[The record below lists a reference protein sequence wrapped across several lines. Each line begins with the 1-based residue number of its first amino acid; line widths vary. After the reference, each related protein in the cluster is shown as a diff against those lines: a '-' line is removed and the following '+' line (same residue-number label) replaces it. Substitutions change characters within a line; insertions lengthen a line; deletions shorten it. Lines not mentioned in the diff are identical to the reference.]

1 MSLTLYS
8 QWRATAPYR
17 VRIGLALKGLDYAYE
32 PVDLVAGAQHKPAY
46 RAVNIQRL
54 VPTLDLGDG
63 TDVLTQSLAILEYL
77 DETHPEPALMPK
89 GALDRARVRAMADIV
104 ACDIHPLNNMRV
116 NRALEA
122 MEVSAPRRAKWV
134 ERWILDGF
142 PTLEPM
148 VAKYGQ
154 GFAFGDTPTI
164 ADCCLIPQVYSA
176 QRYKVD
182 LEPFPAI
189 RAVAEHAAQ
198 HHAFIA
204 AHPDNQ
210 PDAKPV

>member
-1 MSLTLYS
+1 MSLTLHSY
-8 QWRATAPYR
+8 WRATAPYR
-17 VRIGLALKGLDYAYE
+17 VRIGLQIKGLDYGY
-32 PVDLVAGAQHKPAY
+32 VAVNLLEGNQHQAAY
-46 RAVNIQRL
+46 RAVNPQRL
-54 VPTLDLGDG
+54 TPALDIGDG
-63 TDVLTQSLAILEYL
+63 EILTQSLAILEWL
-77 DETHPEPALMPK
+77 DETHPEPALLPK
-89 GALDRARVRAMADIV
+89 SALDRARVRAMADIV

-122 MEVSAPRRAKWV
+122 MEVSAPRRGKWV
-134 ERWILDGF
+134 ERWIVDGF
-142 PTLEPM
+142 QTLEPM

-154 GFAFGDTPTI
+154 GFAFGDTPTV

>member
-1 MSLTLYS
+1 MSLTLHSY
-8 QWRATAPYR
+8 WRATAPYR
-17 VRIGLALKGLDYAYE
+17 VRIGLQIKGLDYGYV
-32 PVDLVAGAQHKPAY
+32 PVNLLEGNQHQAAY
-46 RAVNIQRL
+46 RAVNPQRL
-54 VPTLDLGDG
+54 TPALDIGDG
-63 TDVLTQSLAILEYL
+63 EILTQSLAILEWL
-77 DETHPEPALMPK
+77 DETHPEPALLPRT
-89 GALDRARVRAMADIV
+89 ALDRARVRAMADIV

-122 MEVSAPRRAKWV
+122 MEVSAPRRGKWV
-134 ERWILDGF
+134 ERWIVDGF
-142 PTLEPM
+142 QTLEPM

-154 GFAFGDTPTI
+154 GFAFGDTPSI

>member
-1 MSLTLYS
+1 MSLTLHSY
-8 QWRATAPYR
+8 WRATAPYR
-17 VRIGLALKGLDYAYE
+17 VRIGLQLKGLDYGYV
-32 PVDLVAGAQHKPAY
+32 PVNLLEGNQHQAAY
-46 RAVNIQRL
+46 RAVNPQRL
-54 VPTLDLGDG
+54 IPALDIGDG
-63 TDVLTQSLAILEYL
+63 EILTQSLAILEWL
-77 DETHPEPALMPK
+77 DETHPEPALLPK
-89 GALDRARVRAMADIV
+89 AALDRARVRALADIV

-142 PTLEPM
+142 QTLEPM

-210 PDAKPV
+210 PDAKPA

>member
-1 MSLTLYS
+1 MSLTLHSY
-8 QWRATAPYR
+8 WRATAPYR
-17 VRIGLALKGLDYAYE
+17 VRIGLHLKGLDYGY
-32 PVDLVAGAQHKPAY
+32 VAVNLLEGNQHQAAY
-46 RAVNIQRL
+46 RAVNPQRL
-54 VPTLDLGDG
+54 TPALDIGDG
-63 TDVLTQSLAILEYL
+63 EILTQSLAILEWL
-77 DETHPEPALMPK
+77 DETHPEPALLP
-89 GALDRARVRAMADIV
+89 GAALDRARVRAMADII

-134 ERWILDGF
+134 ERWIVDGF
-142 PTLEPM
+142 QTLEPM
-148 VAKYGQ
+148 VAKYGK
-154 GFAFGDTPTI
+154 GFAFGDAPTL

-189 RAVAEHAAQ
+189 RAVADHAAQ
-198 HHAFIA
+198 HQAFIA

-210 PDAKPV
+210 PDAKAV

>member
-1 MSLTLYS
+1 MSLTLHSY
-8 QWRATAPYR
+8 WRATAPYR
-17 VRIGLALKGLDYAYE
+17 VRIGLQLKGLDYGY
-32 PVDLVAGAQHKPAY
+32 VAVNLLEGNQHQAAY
-46 RAVNIQRL
+46 RAVNPQRL
-54 VPTLDLGDG
+54 TPALDIGDG
-63 TDVLTQSLAILEYL
+63 EILTQSLAILEWL
-77 DETHPEPALMPK
+77 DETHPEPALLPK
-89 GALDRARVRAMADIV
+89 TALDRARVRAMADIV

-134 ERWILDGF
+134 ERWIVDGF
-142 PTLEPM
+142 QTLEPM

-154 GFAFGDTPTI
+154 GFAFGDTPTV

-182 LEPFPAI
+182 LEAFPAI

-210 PDAKPV
+210 PDATPV

>member
-1 MSLTLYS
+1 MSLTLHSY
-8 QWRATAPYR
+8 WRATAPYR
-17 VRIGLALKGLDYAYE
+17 VRIGLQLKGLDYGY
-32 PVDLVAGAQHKPAY
+32 VAVNLLEGNQHQAAY
-46 RAVNIQRL
+46 RAVNPQRL
-54 VPTLDLGDG
+54 TPALDIGDG
-63 TDVLTQSLAILEYL
+63 EILTQSLAILEWL
-77 DETHPEPALMPK
+77 DETHPEPALLPK
-89 GALDRARVRAMADIV
+89 TALDRARVRAMADIV

-134 ERWILDGF
+134 ERWIVDGF
-142 PTLEPM
+142 QTLEPM

-154 GFAFGDTPTI
+154 GFAFGDTPTL

-182 LEPFPAI
+182 LEAFPAI

>member
-1 MSLTLYS
+1 MSLTLHSY
-8 QWRATAPYR
+8 WRATAPYR
-17 VRIGLALKGLDYAYE
+17 VRIGLQLKGLDYGY
-32 PVDLVAGAQHKPAY
+32 VAVNLLEGNQHQAAY
-46 RAVNIQRL
+46 RAVNPQRL
-54 VPTLDLGDG
+54 TPALDIGDG
-63 TDVLTQSLAILEYL
+63 EILTQSLAILEWL
-77 DETHPEPALMPK
+77 DETHPEPALLPK
-89 GALDRARVRAMADIV
+89 AALDRARVRAMADIV

-134 ERWILDGF
+134 ERWIVDGF
-142 PTLEPM
+142 QTLEPM

-189 RAVAEHAAQ
+189 RAVADHAAQ

>member
-1 MSLTLYS
+1 MSLTLHSY
-8 QWRATAPYR
+8 WRATAPHR
-17 VRIGLALKGLDYAYE
+17 VRIGLQLKGLDYGYV
-32 PVDLVAGAQHKPAY
+32 PVNLLEGNQHQAAY
-46 RAVNIQRL
+46 RAVNPQRL
-54 VPTLDLGDG
+54 TPALDIGDG
-63 TDVLTQSLAILEYL
+63 EILTQSLAILEWL
-77 DETHPEPALMPK
+77 DETHPEPALLPK
-89 GALDRARVRAMADIV
+89 TALDRARVRAMADIV

-134 ERWILDGF
+134 ERWIVDGF
-142 PTLEPM
+142 QTLEPM
-148 VAKYGQ
+148 VAKYGD
-154 GFAFGDTPTI
+154 GFAFGDAPTL